1 MKTEH
6 KVCNS
11 DGKNGVQVS
20 SSGYITAVGTPTA
33 VSTVTSTAV
42 ICHCH
47 LFTLLDLDADVHIY
61 KYKGKHLYEHDGLDA
76 LGQQ

>member
-47 LFTLLDLDADVHIY
+47 LFTLLDLDADVHINTST
-61 KYKGKHLYEHDGLDA
+61 KANICTNMMD
-76 LGQQ
+76 